1 MLQSE
6 FTDRTGIAVT
16 SEMYAEIEQQYMDCD
31 LDKDTFCSR
40 FKRKGGMLEYTR
52 RMVREI
58 EELKQ
63 QLADEKAKREQERIH
78 AANELS
84 KACTQ
89 RNAFEKEL
97 VRIHDIEGDHKAIWA
112 LHNKIIEKYSNK

>member
-6 FTDRTGIAVT
+6 FTDRTNIAVT
-16 SEMYAEIEQQYMDCD
+16 SELYAEIEQQYMDCD

-58 EELKQ
+58 EALQK
-63 QLADEKAKREQERIH
+63 QLADERAKREQERIH
-78 AANELS
+78 AAKELAE
-84 KACTQ
+84 ACTQ

-112 LHNKIIEKYSNK
+112 LHNRIIDKYSNK

>member
-6 FTDRTGIAVT
+6 FTDRTNIAVT
-16 SEMYAEIEQQYMDCD
+16 SELYAEIEQQYMDCD

-40 FKRKGGMLEYTR
+40 FKRKGGLLEYTR

-58 EELKQ
+58 EALQQ
-63 QLADEKAKREQERIH
+63 QLKDEQQKREAERKHAADELNR
-78 AANELS
+78 
-84 KACTQ
+84 ACSE

-97 VRIHDIEGDHKAIWA
+97 VRIHDIEDDHKAIWA
-112 LHNKIIEKYSNK
+112 MRNKVLDKYIRK

>member
-1 MLQSE
+1 M
-6 FTDRTGIAVT
+6 T
-16 SEMYAEIEQQYMDCD
+16 SELYAEIEKQYMDCD